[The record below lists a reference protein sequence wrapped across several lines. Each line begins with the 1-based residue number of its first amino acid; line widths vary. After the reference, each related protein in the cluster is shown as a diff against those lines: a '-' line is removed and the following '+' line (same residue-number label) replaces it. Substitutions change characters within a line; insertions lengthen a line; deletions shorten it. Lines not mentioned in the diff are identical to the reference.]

1 VGCAPHHRQRKELAV
16 LFSPVR
22 SRVLAGLVIVGALF
36 PARATAASIPIFPT
50 DDDRGIDALLNG
62 NFLCCQLDA
71 GQATVTLTTFEE
83 RAALEFALA
92 GIPTDA
98 FITSATLTLFFPVAP
113 PVVNTAQVDG
123 YAGDG
128 AITAADL
135 TLENPLTE
143 FQVGAAA
150 SVIIPIDASFIE
162 DLLLAGEAYA
172 GFSLRNVTVPS
183 GVFTFWTVDSG
194 FEQFNPVLEVEVEET
209 RAVPE
214 PASIVLVTTALVA
227 CAGRRR
233 RAHSRLGDRS
243 SWG

>member
-1 VGCAPHHRQRKELAV
+1 V

-22 SRVLAGLVIVGALF
+22 SRVLLALVIVGALF
-36 PARATAASIPIFPT
+36 PARATAASIPIVPT

-143 FQVGAAA
+143 FQVGTAA

>member
-1 VGCAPHHRQRKELAV
+1 M

-22 SRVLAGLVIVGALF
+22 SRVLLGLVIVGALF
-36 PARATAASIPIFPT
+36 PTRAAAISIPIFPT
-50 DDDRGIDALLNG
+50 DDDRGIDALLDG
-62 NFLCCQLDA
+62 NFLCCQLDM

-92 GIPTDA
+92 GVPIDA
-98 FITSATLTLFFPVAP
+98 IITSATLTLFFPVAP
-113 PVVNTAQVDG
+113 AVVNTAEVHG

-128 AITAADL
+128 VIAAADL

-150 SVIIPIDASFIE
+150 SVVIPIDASFIQ
-162 DLLLAGEAYA
+162 DLLIAGEAYA

-194 FEQFNPVLEVEVEET
+194 FEQFNPVLELDVDET
-209 RAVPE
+209 RVVPE
-214 PASIVLVTTALVA
+214 PGSIVLVTTALAAA

-243 SWG
+243 S

>member
-1 VGCAPHHRQRKELAV
+1 V

-22 SRVLAGLVIVGALF
+22 SRVLLALVIVGALF
-36 PARATAASIPIFPT
+36 PTRAAAISISIFPT
-50 DDDRGIDALLNG
+50 DDDRGIDGLLDG
-62 NFLCCQLDA
+62 NFLCCQLDL

-92 GIPTDA
+92 GIPIDA

-113 PVVNTAQVDG
+113 LVVNTAQVHG

-150 SVIIPIDASFIE
+150 SVVIPIDASFIE
-162 DLLLAGEAYA
+162 DLLIAGEGYA

-194 FEQFNPVLEVEVEET
+194 FEQFNPVLALEVDET

-214 PASIVLVTTALVA
+214 PASIVLVTTALVG

-233 RAHSRLGDRS
+233 GRPWFGC
-243 SWG
+243 G